1 METRIVDHSRDK
13 SPKKTYIFSEL
24 QTTPHRAKFSRTEDP
39 SKEIAEIF
47 PLNFQLKIV
56 VVLEQ
61 SRWKTWIFESRQDAN
76 VAKTMAFS
84 NPHLH
89 LDSKRKL

>member
-1 METRIVDHSRDK
+1 MEQNSLEQKI
-13 SPKKTYIFSEL
+13 
-24 QTTPHRAKFSRTEDP
+24 QA
-39 SKEIAEIF
+39 KEIAQIF

-61 SRWKTWIFESRQDAN
+61 SRWKTWIFEPRQDAN
-76 VAKTMAFS
+76 VVKTMAFS

-89 LDSKRKL
+89 LDSKRKLSNITQFNKQNE